1 MRSNWLKKYKTI
13 IIEGP
18 IGVGKTSL
26 TKKMSEIFSIS
37 KLLEQADENPFL
49 EKFYSD
55 SQKYALQTQLFFL
68 FQRLEQIGEYAQRDL
83 FKTNIISDFMLEK
96 DPIFASLTLTDAELD
111 LYHKIYHAQN
121 NKILLADLI
130 IYLQANPDQLF
141 HRIKRIG
148 FKMELNISLDYLSK
162 LCSAY
167 NQFFYKYTKSP
178 ILIINTTSFNPIDN
192 QKDFT
197 ALINQ
202 IDNLRGKITFFN
214 SLR

>member
-141 HRIKRIG
+141 QRIKRRG